1 MFKKYVNP
9 STDDN
14 STNDMQTIDEHI
26 LPDHFDSNEGFNPFE
41 DEDISD
47 VELTGPLSD
56 NTDKSWNDIMDKYNE
71 LGTESEPEYIQ
82 NYSGETLLERVSHD
96 DSTSEYTSGES
107 SYDNN
112 DLRLSN
118 SQKKQKQPNDSQTS
132 INPKRLLIAL
142 IAIMFGLVILIFVKI
157 TNYTNT
163 DYSAEKS
170 GIVDS
175 DDSIQTDEA
184 DDTISED
191 TVSSVESEEQ
201 ATYKELKKGVRNK
214 DVLKLQQRLYD
225 LGFLN
230 KESCTGYFGDYTEK
244 IVKKFQKKVGLPQT
258 GIADSATQEKLFSA
272 DAPKNN

>member
-1 MFKKYVNP
+1 M
-9 STDDN
+9 
-14 STNDMQTIDEHI
+14 I
-26 LPDHFDSNEGFNPFE
+26 L
-41 DEDISD
+41 
-47 VELTGPLSD
+47 
-56 NTDKSWNDIMDKYNE
+56 K
-71 LGTESEPEYIQ
+71 
-82 NYSGETLLERVSHD
+82 
-96 DSTSEYTSGES
+96 
-107 SYDNN
+107 
-112 DLRLSN
+112 LSN